1 MLQSFI
7 STGFC
12 TSIFS
17 APLPVRV
24 YKTKIL
30 QHSLVTQETE
40 KHIQGIS
47 AQPKPTT

>member
-7 STGFC
+7 STGLY

-17 APLPVRV
+17 APLPVRG
-24 YKTKIL
+24 YETKIL
-30 QHSLVTQETE
+30 HHSLVTKETD

-47 AQPKPTT
+47 A